1 MRSAGTTL
9 DRLASMAVFARVVE
23 AKSFSAAARQLGLSK
38 SAVSKHVA
46 RLEEIL
52 GARLLQ
58 RTTRRLALTETG
70 TVFHAHCLRVVA
82 EAEEAEAAVTN
93 LTASPRGFL
102 RVSLPMTFGR
112 MHVAPRLPDFLA
124 RHPDMTIEIGLNDR
138 VVDLV
143 EEGFDVAIRI
153 ASMPDSSLVARKLAP
168 CRIVVCA
175 APRYLAVHGEPETPQ
190 DLGSHNCL
198 GYTYTPNSMD
208 QWPFD
213 GPAGLQSIKVTGNL
227 IANNGEMLR
236 DAAIAGLGVIRSPSF
251 IVGDALA
258 DGRLKPLLCDYA
270 VPSLS
275 ISAVYPSRRH
285 LTPKVR
291 AFIDYFAESYAGEPA
306 WDCWFT
312 RTPFRLER
320 NRKFTA

>member
-46 RLEEIL
+46 RLEELL

-102 RVSLPMTFGR
+102 RISLPMTFGR
-112 MHVAPRLPDFLA
+112 MHVAPLLPEFMA
-124 RHPDMTIEIGLNDR
+124 RYPDVTIEVALNDR

-153 ASMPDSSLVARKLAP
+153 ASMPDSSLVARKLAI
-168 CRIVVCA
+168 CRFVVCA
-175 APRYLAVHGEPETPQ
+175 APSYLAAHGEPETPQ
-190 DLGSHNCL
+190 DLVRHNCL
-198 GYTYTPNSMD
+198 GYTHTPTSMD
-208 QWPFD
+208 QWVFD
-213 GPAGLQSIKVTGNL
+213 GPSGLQSIKVSHNL
-227 IANNGEMLR
+227 IGNNGEMLR
-236 DAAIAGLGVIRSPSF
+236 EACIAGIGIIRSPSF

-258 DGRLKPLLCDYA
+258 DGRLKPLLCDFA
-270 VPSLS
+270 VPPLS
-275 ISAVYPSRRH
+275 INAVYPSRRH

-291 AFIDYFAESYAGEPA
+291 AFIDYFAEAYAGEPA

-312 RTPFRLER
+312 RTPFKHER
-320 NRKFTA
+320 KKVSA